1 MRIRLLGTGTP
12 TPSLKRKS
20 SGYMVEIGDDVI
32 LFDHGPGS
40 YHRLLEARKRPQEVT
55 HVFFSHLHYDHCADY
70 PTLVLT
76 HWDQGAGL
84 VPDLKV
90 YGPPPIRR
98 MSDLLFSAEG
108 VFGPDLTARTRNES
122 SIAVYEAR
130 GGKRPRKWPT
140 PVVTELRS
148 GMVVRDQSWS
158 VTARA
163 VVHVQPHLACLGFR
177 LDTGTAAFAYS
188 GDTGPCPAMVKLA
201 RDCDVLVHMCHFLS
215 GTLEGTPFGDDMVK
229 KTTGHLDL
237 ARIAE
242 DAGVKNLVISHV
254 TEQIDVAGVRERLIV
269 EMSRIYGGNIFFGE
283 DLMEIPVAGPQ
294 PRILD

>member
-130 GGKRPRKWPT
+130 GGGGGGTRPRKWPT

-215 GTLEGTPFGDDMVK
+215 GTLEGTP
-229 KTTGHLDL
+229 
-237 ARIAE
+237 
-242 DAGVKNLVISHV
+242 ISHV